1 MHFPTQ
7 GQTKGGNDQQWKICT
22 YMSFW
27 ANGQKPE
34 ILVISGQSV
43 SQNWVAKN
51 EIIAED
57 SHWNIMFDILLMD
70 A

>member
-1 MHFPTQ
+1 
-7 GQTKGGNDQQWKICT
+7 
-22 YMSFW
+22 MSFW

-57 SHWNIMFDILLMD
+57 SSWNIMFDILLVD